1 MSCANGRT
9 SVWVNLVNQLKPIDW
24 RVSDSSLCLPVD
36 LDKQDSFDCDSSVRV
51 HNVVAGSE
59 VLNKDRK
66 DREELVFC
74 ELPRSAVCSLPD
86 Q

>member
-1 MSCANGRT
+1 MA
-9 SVWVNLVNQLKPIDW
+9 
-24 RVSDSSLCLPVD
+24 SSLCLSVD
-36 LDKQDSFDCDSSVRV
+36 LDKQDPFDRDSSVRV

-74 ELPRSAVCSLPD
+74 ELQRSADSS
-86 Q
+86 